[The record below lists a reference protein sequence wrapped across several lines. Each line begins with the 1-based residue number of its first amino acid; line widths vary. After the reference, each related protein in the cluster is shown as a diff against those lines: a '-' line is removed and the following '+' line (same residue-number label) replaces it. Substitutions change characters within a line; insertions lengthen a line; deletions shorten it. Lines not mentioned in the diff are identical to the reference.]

1 MFIVLRATTHMENN
15 IVSGFPQTPKLL
27 KGALVSFGLSNPEPQ
42 VIAFQ
47 YNPDSMSRSLQ
58 GQGAGGGAG
67 GAAGSSLEAFRI
79 KGPPIETINLDIEID
94 ASEKLEQP
102 EQNARTTESGILP
115 ELSSLEIL
123 LYPQS
128 QDVASIMNAASSGVL
143 EVVPPEGPFT
153 LFVWGPKRI
162 LPVHLTK
169 FEIVEEAFDTNLN
182 PIRAKVSLGLR
193 VLSYM
198 DISQDHPAYGLYSS
212 HHIAKETLARMA
224 VTSDLSGVGVE
235 RSRLS

>member
-1 MFIVLRATTHMENN
+1 M
-15 IVSGFPQTPKLL
+15 SGFPQTPKLL
-27 KGALVSFGLSNPEPQ
+27 KGALVSFEPSNPAPQ

-58 GQGAGGGAG
+58 GQGAGSSGGGGGGAG
-67 GAAGSSLEAFRI
+67 GSSEAFRI
-79 KGPPIETINLDIEID
+79 KGPPIETVNLDIEID

-102 EQNARTTESGILP
+102 EQNARTVESGILP

-128 QDVASIMNAASSGVL
+128 RHVASIMNAAASGVL

-162 LPVHLTK
+162 LPVQLTK

-193 VLSYM
+193 VLSYV
-198 DISQDHPAYGLYSS
+198 DISPDHPAYGLYSS

-224 VTSDLSGVGVE
+224 VTSDLSAVGVE

>member
-1 MFIVLRATTHMENN
+1 LI

-27 KGALVSFGLSNPEPQ
+27 KGALVSFGPSNPEPQ

-58 GQGAGGGAG
+58 GQGAGGGGGSAAAG
-67 GAAGSSLEAFRI
+67 GSLEAFRI

-102 EQNARTTESGILP
+102 EQNTRTAESGILP

-128 QDVASIMNAASSGVL
+128 QHVASIMNAASSGVL

-169 FEIVEEAFDTNLN
+169 FEIAEEAFDTNLN

-193 VLSYM
+193 VLSYL
-198 DISQDHPAYGLYSS
+198 DISPDHPAYGLYSS
-212 HHIAKETLARMA
+212 HHVAKEALATMA
-224 VTSDLSGVGVE
+224 VTTDLSAVGVE